1 MNESVVGYCSN
12 LSVMV
17 VEFTQSWI
25 NTTRMCVQAMLYLV
39 TLGVTRYILG
49 NLSRYASL
57 SWPVT
62 DKLDLRVHYSRCF
75 RFRNVV

>member
-12 LSVMV
+12 FSVMMV
-17 VEFTQSWI
+17 DFTQIWI
-25 NTTRMCVQAMLYLV
+25 NTTCMCVQAVLYLV

-49 NLSRYASL
+49 NLSRYAYL

-62 DKLDLRVHYSRCF
+62 ETSSI
-75 RFRNVV
+75 